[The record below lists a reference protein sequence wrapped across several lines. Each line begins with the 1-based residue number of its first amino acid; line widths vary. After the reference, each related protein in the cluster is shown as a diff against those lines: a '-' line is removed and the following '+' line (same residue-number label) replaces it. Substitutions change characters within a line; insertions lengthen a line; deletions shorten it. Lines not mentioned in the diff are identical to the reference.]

1 MEILE
6 LGKNKEKEVLLL
18 TTNNQSL
25 TNDLLMA
32 ECEQK
37 KLSEQIIQLKN
48 TVKKSEDLTKEQKT
62 DYEAEIKYL
71 EEQNNHS

>member
-32 ECEQK
+32 ECEQEK
-37 KLSEQIIQLKN
+37 QSEQIIQLKN

>member
-32 ECEQK
+32 ECEQE

>member
-6 LGKNKEKEVLLL
+6 LGNNKEKEVLLL

-32 ECEQK
+32 ECE
-37 KLSEQIIQLKN
+37 
-48 TVKKSEDLTKEQKT
+48 
-62 DYEAEIKYL
+62 
-71 EEQNNHS
+71 

>member
-1 MEILE
+1 
-6 LGKNKEKEVLLL
+6 
-18 TTNNQSL
+18 
-25 TNDLLMA
+25 MA
-32 ECEQK
+32 ECEQE